1 MIQGFSLPTSAP
13 KGVEVSVANQG
24 TAFKFHRMGRVEVGS
39 TVEVRRSEAVVGV
52 EEGAVV
58 RVEKLQK

>member
-1 MIQGFSLPTSAP
+1 
-13 KGVEVSVANQG
+13 
-24 TAFKFHRMGRVEVGS
+24 VEVGS

-58 RVEKLQK
+58 QVEKLQK